1 VRIVDRLR
9 DSAEGKAPPCFSFE
23 FFPPR
28 SAGAEANLF
37 EVLHELQPLKPGF
50 VSVTYGA
57 GGSTREKTVEIVT
70 RIKKETGIEAM
81 AHFTCVGHSRDE
93 IRDTLA
99 RVRDAGVENVI
110 ALRGDPPKGQAKF
123 EVPQGGFGH
132 ANELVEFI
140 RAEKFPFCL
149 GGAAYPEGHVESDS
163 KDADLAHLKRKV
175 AAGVDFLVTQ
185 MFYDNAF
192 YFDFV
197 ERARKAGIR
206 VPIVPGLMPIT
217 TFEQIERITRMCG
230 ATIPRRLQ
238 LELER
243 IHDDPVAVSQL
254 GIAHATVQAKEL
266 LDRGVPAVHFYTLNR
281 SSATRMIVSALQV

>member
-28 SAGAEANLF
+28 SAEAEKNLF
-37 EVLHELQPLKPGF
+37 EALHELEPLKPGF

-123 EVPQGGFGH
+123 EVPKGGFGH

-243 IHDDPVAVSQL
+243 IHDDPVAVAQL